1 MAVGTERGIYSRVT
15 CNIGCLGRE
24 ESAIGLWRLFGNRM
38 NAVLL
43 TGVRGHREAWA
54 RGRGQVMK
62 YHMIRAG
69 TLLGPVVITC
79 SNYPGP

>member
-43 TGVRGHREAWA
+43 TGVTEKLGHVGEA
-54 RGRGQVMK
+54 R
-62 YHMIRAG
+62 
-69 TLLGPVVITC
+69 
-79 SNYPGP
+79 